1 MEREED
7 EKLFERWIPIAQN
20 FMTFDAFK
28 DSLKKQPGI
37 IDEKAVEADVM
48 SIIGSM
54 EQNHGNI

>member
-1 MEREED
+1 MS
-7 EKLFERWIPIAQN
+7 
-20 FMTFDAFK
+20 FDAFK

-37 IDEKAVEADVM
+37 LDEKAVEADVM